1 MFVHEFTA
9 ANKKVTKYDLFQ
21 RVFFKNDNNAFRTF
35 PTT

>member
-1 MFVHEFTA
+1 MNSQQQT
-9 ANKKVTKYDLFQ
+9 KKVTKYDLFQ